1 MSDSTNTDLRNKY
14 PNQYSDRENRA
25 FEKFIQGSSEDN
37 LKNFSIEQATI
48 FLSEISE
55 LPSEV
60 AQSLVIWLLHQNLPQ
75 STLDFILASD
85 LDGDGISL
93 RDELANGTNPFKYD
107 NSRTRTKIYERAR
120 EKLDMER
127 D

>member
-1 MSDSTNTDLRNKY
+1 MSGCTNEDLRNKY

-25 FEKFIQGSSEDN
+25 FEKFMQGSSEDS
-37 LKNFSIEQATI
+37 LENFSIEQATI

-55 LPSEV
+55 LPTEV

-85 LDGDGISL
+85 LDGDGVSL
-93 RDELANGTNPFKYD
+93 RDELANGTNPFQYD
-107 NSRTRTKIYERAR
+107 SRTRTKNDDRAQ
-120 EKLDMER
+120 EQLDLER